1 VFAAWP
7 AILKTRNETTLRD
20 PNENEKQ
27 QPSAGQR
34 KRWEKEQK
42 YEINEDYTHSSVL
55 VTGASLTSL
64 SFQL

>member
-34 KRWEKEQK
+34 KRWKKEQK
-42 YEINEDYTHSSVL
+42 Y
-55 VTGASLTSL
+55 
-64 SFQL
+64 